1 MTPGGGA
8 AERLGG
14 PIAVRQSQSP
24 SAQQS
29 MAPAPTTTGRLDIRP
44 GSSFR
49 ERREPTLAQKSSP
62 LRDTNATDA
71 LRAISKPAEAQSGAG
86 SGAAPPPAPAP
97 AANAPAHHLD
107 VRRHAAT
114 RA

>member
-44 GSSFR
+44 RSSLR
-49 ERREPTLAQKSSP
+49 DRREPTLAQKSSP
-62 LRDTNATDA
+62 LRDTNGTDP
-71 LRAISKPAEAQSGAG
+71 LRAISNPAEEQSRAG
-86 SGAAPPPAPAP
+86 SDTAPPPAPAP
-97 AANAPAHHLD
+97 AANAPPRHL
-107 VRRHAAT
+107 HARPQPA
-114 RA
+114 A